1 MRESAYVCLNND
13 AHHADRFR
21 VSCPEWETS
30 INDPF
35 CKKAKEDATV
45 ANHQRYRR
53 PVIVV
58 NGFRFKVRSKRPRS
72 NGLCFALVLDLL
84 GRTPESISSVL
95 FDNDEAEQID
105 IPAQTGV
112 HSGYVATKQAVLYL
126 LHLCPCAFASALQPG
141 GERPPMLVSAAAQ
154 PQLLALPHYN
164 RLELGDITFRPKFTQ
179 ATGRDITRP
188 VASKRVV
195 CVPCTTER
203 LKVPYMYLITEEV
216 FTNRWGR
223 G

>member
-1 MRESAYVCLNND
+1 MCVLAYVCLND
-13 AHHADRFR
+13 AHYADRFR
-21 VSCPEWETS
+21 NECPEWETT
-30 INDPF
+30 IIDPF
-35 CKKAKEDATV
+35 CVKAKEESNANN
-45 ANHQRYRR
+45 NHQGCRR
-53 PVIVV
+53 PTIIV

-112 HSGYVATKQAVLYL
+112 HSGFVATKQAALYMM
-126 LHLCPCAFASALQPG
+126 HLCPNAFASALQSG
-141 GERPPMLVSAAAQ
+141 GGRPPTLVSTAAK

-203 LKVPYMYLITEEV
+203 LKVPYM
-216 FTNRWGR
+216 
-223 G
+223 

>member
-13 AHHADRFR
+13 AHYADRFR

-45 ANHQRYRR
+45 DNHQRYRR
-53 PVIVV
+53 PVVVV
-58 NGFRFKVRSKRPRS
+58 NGFRFTITFNKPRS
-72 NGLCFALVLDLL
+72 NGLCFALVLNLL
-84 GRTPESISSVL
+84 GRTPESITSVL
-95 FDNDEAEQID
+95 FNSESEQFD

-164 RLELGDITFRPKFTQ
+164 RLQLGDTTFRPKTTQ
-179 ATGRDITRP
+179 ANGTDITRS
-188 VASKRVV
+188 VASK
-195 CVPCTTER
+195 CVLCAMCTT
-203 LKVPYMYLITEEV
+203 
-216 FTNRWGR
+216 
-223 G
+223 